1 MRKLS
6 VLFVVVAFVSVFCSC
21 NKERLGDFRPELKIA
36 RIYDEAQGHYLRE
49 QWLWNGN
56 QLSRIDFYKQSGDVD
71 YSQEYIYDGRR
82 LQRIETD
89 DIHSDFVYK
98 GKILTGIETY
108 YGDQLQDTYAF
119 TYKKNRLDHL
129 SITKNSKSTTGSTL
143 LDLFV
148 PGFDCHAAE
157 SASPKGDEYD
167 YSSAEV
173 DFNWVD
179 DDIRSVKMTMRYPDK
194 ELQRVYSYVYDDGV
208 NPKMNFFS
216 LLADHQLMNNNPENL
231 FCSKHNVKGMYVTVS
246 ENGQVVNSKSLFF
259 TYEYYRKFPMKM
271 YRSDGYDTLLL
282 VSYLYQ

>member
-1 MRKLS
+1 MRKLN

-21 NKERLGDFRPELKIA
+21 NKERLGEFRPELKIA

-56 QLSRIDFYKQSGDVD
+56 QLARIDFYKQSGDVD
-71 YSQEYIYDGRR
+71 YSQDYIYDGRR

-98 GKILTGIETY
+98 EKILTGIETY

-129 SITKNSKSTTGSTL
+129 SITKNSKSITGNTL

-148 PGFDCHAAE
+148 PGFDCQATE

>member
-1 MRKLS
+1 MRKLN

-21 NKERLGDFRPELKIA
+21 NKERLGEFRPELKIA

-89 DIHSDFVYK
+89 DLHSDFVYK
-98 GKILTGIETY
+98 GKTLTGIETY

-129 SITKNSKSTTGSTL
+129 SITKNSKSASGSSL

-148 PGFDCHAAE
+148 PGFDCRAAE
-157 SASPKGDEYD
+157 SPSPKGDDYD

-179 DDIRSVKMTMRYPDK
+179 DDIRSVKMTIRYPDK
-194 ELQRVYSYVYDDGV
+194 ELKRVYSYVYDDGV

-246 ENGQVVNSKSLFF
+246 ENGEVINSKSLFF